1 MFVEEWVGFDWSTVI
16 TVQVRPGMQ
25 GLLQAECK
33 GGSSKVVL
41 GFDSLV
47 SLVLSELTVLQ
58 NEL

>member
-1 MFVEEWVGFDWSTVI
+1 MEEWVGFDWSTMT

-25 GLLQAECK
+25 GLLQVECK